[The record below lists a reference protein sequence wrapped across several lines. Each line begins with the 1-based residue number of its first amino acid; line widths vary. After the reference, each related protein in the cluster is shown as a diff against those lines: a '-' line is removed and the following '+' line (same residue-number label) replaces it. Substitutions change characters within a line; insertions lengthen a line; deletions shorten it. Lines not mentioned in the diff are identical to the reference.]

1 MNELTF
7 EQYVNN
13 PTGAK
18 TAVISYR
25 KMYEDLYNDKWKKIM
40 TREVGKIDYE
50 LYYDNRDYYCYL
62 KIPSENIDNFY
73 YDVVIKMEL
82 NSKQHMLKH
91 CPVQFFSNDPS
102 FNYTFA
108 HAFKKH
114 KMTIPEL
121 EEKMS
126 KIALK
131 KRAVE
136 KNPDNTIGYVKT
148 LYFAYIAMVDK
159 GLFHVA
165 KVDMEAVPYSKK
177 LLLSNIE
184 DTDKKIED
192 RTTLGN
198 SMNKKKEKI
207 PTKAELHPEVKRG
220 GTIGAKK
227 SAFTG
232 KANFG
237 SPNKMKGIG
246 KKTSINSGIG
256 KFNSGRLGRFK

>member
-1 MNELTF
+1 MTF
-7 EQYVNN
+7 KEYINN

-18 TAVISYR
+18 TAVMSYR
-25 KMYEDLYNDKWKKIM
+25 KMYEDLYHDKWNKLM
-40 TREVGKIDYE
+40 TRENGKIEYK
-50 LYYDNRDYYCYL
+50 CYKDKNTYFIHI
-62 KIPSENIDNFY
+62 KIPSETVPNFY
-73 YDVVIKMEL
+73 YDVVVKM
-82 NSKQHMLKH
+82 NAGKDRTMYDSDA
-91 CPVQFFSNDPS
+91 QFFSNDPS

-256 KFNSGRLGRFK
+256 KFNSSRLGRFK